1 MILEN
6 KITNRNVE
14 NEVDAPSL
22 SFPLPWPISHSPSNS
37 PSRLDPDRRHR
48 CAARAW
54 HGKGWAR
61 RGGARARCRGAC
73 AVRSVVSCVVD
84 ARSERTCLILLP
96 AGADVVSF
104 RLQSCCCDCTC
115 KLREMKKKGNLILGV
130 KFDHGI

>member
-48 CAARAW
+48 CAARD
-54 HGKGWAR
+54 GLDGVELVL
-61 RGGARARCRGAC
+61 GAEGRALCGA
-73 AVRSVVSCVVD
+73 
-84 ARSERTCLILLP
+84 
-96 AGADVVSF
+96 
-104 RLQSCCCDCTC
+104 SCCAERAHVPHLVTSRC
-115 KLREMKKKGNLILGV
+115 
-130 KFDHGI
+130 